1 MPNKQSASAWAQSLQ
16 TNHADV
22 LELQDNRTKRLPTD
36 FLSRH
41 VNARFK
47 DKITAKLGRQFL
59 NINKDIF
66 NQLDIEPDL
75 YYSGDALKLK
85 LSTHAKIGA
94 IPLLPPITH
103 KYEYSL
109 IVKPRFGWQGI
120 GPILSTTGW
129 KILPHILNLPQLKIS
144 ERRVPPWILSSI
156 VLDRLYDMLKNLDRR
171 FEMDDKHRSKPKGTV
186 DWVDYAQKQIPEG
199 RFLNFKC
206 RYPELQEN
214 RELKSVVH
222 FALKKQRQSLE
233 TQRGAGIHVLQLID
247 YCNHLIQKVAGCSPK
262 HPNNLQIRQLKS
274 SLLQG
279 DAIERGIQA
288 IIWTAE

>member
-1 MPNKQSASAWAQSLQ
+1 MAKKESATAWAQSLQ
-16 TNHADV
+16 ANYSDV
-22 LELQDNRTKRLPTD
+22 LELQDNQTAYLSTD

-41 VNARFK
+41 VNARTE

-59 NINKDIF
+59 NINADTLSTL
-66 NQLDIEPDL
+66 NIEPEI

-85 LSTHAKIGA
+85 LSAHAKIGA
-94 IPLLPPITH
+94 IPLLSPITH

-129 KILPHILNLPQLKIS
+129 KILPHILNLPQLNIS
-144 ERRVPPWILSSI
+144 ERRVPPWILSSS

-171 FEMDDKHRSKPKGTV
+171 FEMDDKHRSKPNGTV

-233 TQRGAGIHVLQLID
+233 TQRGAGIH
-247 YCNHLIQKVAGCSPK
+247 
-262 HPNNLQIRQLKS
+262 
-274 SLLQG
+274 
-279 DAIERGIQA
+279 
-288 IIWTAE
+288 